1 METKRG
7 SRSHVKPRW
16 NSSIRAEASSSLSA
30 SSPSTVPSPALAGSS
45 IARSRPAEKVSPS
58 PVTTTTRT
66 SSGSEAPS
74 SPSASHMAGVCAL
87 RTSGRSRVIVAT
99 GAVHV
104 EAEADRGELFGSHA
118 EQVTTRE

>member
-7 SRSHVKPRW
+7 SRSQVKPRW

-66 SSGSEAPS
+66 SSGSERAELAERQP
-74 SPSASHMAGVCAL
+74 HGRGL
-87 RTSGRSRVIVAT
+87 RVAHLGT
-99 GAVHV
+99 VQGDRGDGAVHV